1 MTRAIIAAGHEQTAA
16 AAAEVIAAGGNAFDG
31 AVAALA
37 AACVAEPVLAS
48 LGGGGFLHARPA
60 GGEPVIYDFFV
71 QTPRAKAAVPGLDF
85 YPIIADFGD
94 TVQEFHIGM
103 GAIATPGALAGL
115 FAVQQ
120 DLCRLPPA
128 TLLEPARWLAQQGVT
143 VNAFQH
149 RIATVVE
156 PILRANAALFALHAS
171 RRDPGRLAEPGERIA
186 QPALAEALAQLA
198 DAGAHLLYGEPAV
211 GAAAGPAAGSDA
223 GPDTGSPAGSEAG
236 SEAGSACGVWGE
248 RLAADCA
255 ANGGHLTGADLAGYR
270 VQRRRPLVRVYRDAG
285 LYLNPPP
292 SLGGV
297 LIALTLDLLSQQRV
311 HGLRFGSRVHR
322 YLLATAMQLTQD
334 LRADRA
340 GDAADLDPAL
350 LAQYRALMRGATLFR
365 RGTTQIS
372 IADADGN
379 LASMTLSNGEGSGYL
394 LPGTGILLNNMLGEE
409 DLNPG
414 GFHQWAEDRR
424 IGSMMCP
431 TLVEHADGGWSV
443 LGSSGSNRIRGAIL
457 QVLSNLIDLRMP
469 LTAAVEAPR
478 IHYEAGTLNIEPPCD
493 AGVLDA
499 LRGQWPEVLAWSAR
513 SIFFGGAHSVA
524 IGADG
529 VLSGAGDSRRGGVVR
544 RV

>member
-16 AAAEVIAAGGNAFDG
+16 AAAEVISAGGNAFDG

-71 QTPRAKAAVPGLDF
+71 QTPRVKAATEGLDF

-120 DLCRLPPA
+120 DLCQLPSSM
-128 TLLEPARWLAQQGVT
+128 LLEPARRLAQDGVI

-149 RIATVVE
+149 QIATVVE
-156 PILRANAALFALHAS
+156 PILRARPEIFALHAS
-171 RRDPGRLAEPGERIA
+171 RRDPNRLAEPGERVT
-186 QPALAEALAQLA
+186 QPALAQALGQLA
-198 DAGAHLLYGEPAV
+198 AGGAQLLYG
-211 GAAAGPAAGSDA
+211 AGSNT
-223 GPDTGSPAGSEAG
+223 TGAGSN
-236 SEAGSACGVWGE
+236 CGAWGE

-255 ANGGHLTGADLAGYR
+255 ANGGHLSVADLAGYR
-270 VQRRRPLVRVYRDAG
+270 VEQRSPLRRVYRDAA

-292 SLGGV
+292 SVGGL
-297 LIALTLDLLSQQRV
+297 LIGLTLDLLSQQ
-311 HGLRFGSRVHR
+311 HLDGLTFGSSAHR
-322 YLLATAMQLTQD
+322 HLLTTAMQLTQD
-334 LRADRA
+334 LRAGPATDGA
-340 GDAADLDPAL
+340 ELDPAL
-350 LAQYRALMRGATLFR
+350 LTQARTLMRSATLFR

-379 LASMTLSNGEGSGYL
+379 LASMTLSNGEGAGYL
-394 LPGTGILLNNMLGEE
+394 LPGTGIMLNNMLGEE

-414 GFHQWAEDRR
+414 GFHRWAEDRR

-431 TLVEHADGGWSV
+431 SLVEHADGGWSV
-443 LGSSGSNRIRGAIL
+443 VGSSGSNRIRSAIL

-469 LTAAVEAPR
+469 LAAAVEAPR
-478 IHYEAGTLNIEPPCD
+478 IHYEAGRLNIEPPCD
-493 AGVLDA
+493 AEVLEA
-499 LRGQWPEVLAWSAR
+499 LRGHWPEVMVWSAR

-529 VLSGAGDSRRGGVVR
+529 TLSGAGDSRRGGVVK

>member
-71 QTPRAKAAVPGLDF
+71 QTPRVKAASDGLDF

-115 FAVQQ
+115 FRVQR
-120 DLCRLPPA
+120 DLCLLPSSA
-128 TLLEPARWLAQQGVT
+128 LLEPARRLAHHGVT

-149 RIATVVE
+149 QIATVVE
-156 PILRANAALFALHAS
+156 PILRARPEIFALHAS
-171 RRDPGRLAEPGERIA
+171 RRHPARLAEPGERVT
-186 QPALAEALAQLA
+186 QPALAQALLELA
-198 DAGAHLLYGEPAV
+198 EAGAQLLYGADS
-211 GAAAGPAAGSDA
+211 GGIGAGS
-223 GPDTGSPAGSEAG
+223 S
-236 SEAGSACGVWGE
+236 CGAWGE
-248 RLAADCA
+248 RLEADCGA
-255 ANGGHLTGADLAGYR
+255 TGGHLTGADLTGYR
-270 VQRRRPLVRVYRDAG
+270 VEQRSPLQRVYRDAT

-292 SLGGV
+292 SLGGL
-297 LIALTLDLLSQQRV
+297 LIGLTLDLLSQQRLD
-311 HGLRFGSRVHR
+311 GLAFGGSAHR
-322 YLLATAMQLTQD
+322 HLLATAMQLTQD
-334 LRADRA
+334 LRAGAAID
-340 GDAADLDPAL
+340 ADLDWAL
-350 LAQYRALMRGATLFR
+350 LAQARTLMRSTTLFR

-372 IADADGN
+372 IADANGN
-379 LASMTLSNGEGSGYL
+379 LASMTLSNGEGAGYL
-394 LPGTGILLNNMLGEE
+394 LPGTGIMLNNMLGEE

-414 GFHQWAEDRR
+414 GFHHWAEDRR

-443 LGSSGSNRIRGAIL
+443 LGSSGSNRIRSAIL
-457 QVLSNLIDLRMP
+457 QVLNNLIDLRMP

-478 IHYEAGTLNIEPPCD
+478 IHYEAGRLNIEPPCD
-493 AGVLDA
+493 AEVLET
-499 LRGQWPEVLAWSAR
+499 LNGHWPEVLAWGAR

-529 VLSGAGDSRRGGVVR
+529 TLRGAGDSRRGGVVR